1 MASKMSEVEFNS
13 ELKTVYENIKS
24 SNPSTLATLK
34 STNESELS
42 TLETKIKGYLDS
54 LTSADTWKDD
64 VSAKIKTASETFTS
78 LIEKC
83 KEPGGSVLTATQGA
97 VTSLQTGLED
107 YDNKLEELNAKIRS
121 YNKKVDQE
129 PSPRYTTDDQ
139 GHQTTTETDA
149 YKTWTNE
156 LTALS
161 EIIQHMN
168 DELEELESMCKALIE
183 QIKGLL
189 SALDSEASNDALKLG
204 IEITKQW
211 LPDAGDI
218 DERFKNGG
226 YEVTGTETHD
236 KDGKLVKRTYTVYD
250 RDGNVVQTG
259 VIEYNESEQEIS
271 RVTKNYRNGVPV
283 TEEEAAATTTEE
295 AAATTTEPPTT
306 VPPTTTEPPTSPPT
320 TTEPPTTVPP
330 TTTEEQVQT
339 VDSFDNAKPGDI
351 LDAKTSP
358 KEGVTNLVHNGH
370 SNVIAGVTN
379 MEELKQA
386 AANEQP
392 IMITSG
398 ELGIY
403 WETDPFFG
411 SKGNGVHSYKATPE
425 EPIYLVMDTSG
436 KYMVTNSKGEA
447 LNSERLTK
455 EQILNMSRTKN
466 EHNIWYGAGN
476 FIGGLLDSGDY
487 SYFTEAEPA
496 ATPTT

>member
-149 YKTWTNE
+149 YKTWTSE

-189 SALDSEASNDALKLG
+189 SALDSEASNAALKLG

-250 RDGNVVQTG
+250 RI
-259 VIEYNESEQEIS
+259 IEMEFQLLKKKLQLLQLKRQLQQLLNHLQL
-271 RVTKNYRNGVPV
+271 YRQQLLNH
-283 TEEEAAATTTEE
+283 
-295 AAATTTEPPTT
+295 
-306 VPPTTTEPPTSPPT
+306 
-320 TTEPPTTVPP
+320 
-330 TTTEEQVQT
+330 QLHLQQQQNHQRLCLQQLQRNK
-339 VDSFDNAKPGDI
+339 F
-351 LDAKTSP
+351 
-358 KEGVTNLVHNGH
+358 
-370 SNVIAGVTN
+370 
-379 MEELKQA
+379 KQ
-386 AANEQP
+386 
-392 IMITSG
+392 
-398 ELGIY
+398 
-403 WETDPFFG
+403 
-411 SKGNGVHSYKATPE
+411 
-425 EPIYLVMDTSG
+425 
-436 KYMVTNSKGEA
+436 
-447 LNSERLTK
+447 
-455 EQILNMSRTKN
+455 
-466 EHNIWYGAGN
+466 
-476 FIGGLLDSGDY
+476 
-487 SYFTEAEPA
+487 
-496 ATPTT
+496 